1 MPACLPAGLVTSRA
15 RLVERDTSTITG
27 SSSSSSTPNT
37 QYAAELYGLRKV
49 FKGGRTPLRCR
60 PTFMCGC
67 SSSTAAAG
75 EDDAADGP
83 EGLLGAV
90 TAGGGRSGSSSSGRS
105 WLSGGR
111 RRDDFWAIR
120 GTWLGI
126 ERGQLF
132 CLLGPNGAG
141 KTTTIHTLTGVLPF
155 SGGDALIYGTSI
167 KGEAGLDAVRPLM
180 GVCPQFD
187 VLWGE
192 LSGREHLTI
201 AGHIKGLPWNK
212 VRVRGAWRH
221 ACVCVCAATWVDS
234 YKAKG
239 GIKQHHWCPRSC
251 S

>member
-1 MPACLPAGLVTSRA
+1 MLCACLPAGLGLTP
-15 RLVERDTSTITG
+15 RLAEKDTC
-27 SSSSSSTPNT
+27 SSSGSSSSTPST

-67 SSSTAAAG
+67 SSSSTAAG
-75 EDDAADGP
+75 GDDTADGQD
-83 EGLLGAV
+83 GLLDTV
-90 TAGGGRSGSSSSGRS
+90 TAGGRSGSSSGRS

-155 SGGDALIYGTSI
+155 SGGDALIYGSSI

-212 VRVRGAWRH
+212 V
-221 ACVCVCAATWVDS
+221 CVCVSLSGLFVCVCGRAATRQT
-234 YKAKG
+234 G
-239 GIKQHHWCPRSC
+239 PQQRFEQHC
-251 S
+251 

>member
-1 MPACLPAGLVTSRA
+1 
-15 RLVERDTSTITG
+15 
-27 SSSSSSTPNT
+27 
-37 QYAAELYGLRKV
+37 
-49 FKGGRTPLRCR
+49 
-60 PTFMCGC
+60 MCGC
-67 SSSTAAAG
+67 STAASAAAAG
-75 EDDAADGP
+75 EEDAGADGQ
-83 EGLLGAV
+83 LLGEV
-90 TAGGGRSGSSSSGRS
+90 TAGSSSGSGSSSRS
-105 WLSGGR
+105 WLSGGQR
-111 RRDDFWAIR
+111 REDFWAIR

-155 SGGDALIYGTSI
+155 SGGDALIYGSSI

-212 VRVRGAWRH
+212 V
-221 ACVCVCAATWVDS
+221 S
-234 YKAKG
+234 
-239 GIKQHHWCPRSC
+239 
-251 S
+251 